1 MSDRQLVAGSFGS
14 RFESLG
20 RLRIFVHA
28 VDAGSVF
35 LITGIALIFI
45 AADGQ
50 EGDDDDGDG
59 SVSAVAVTV
68 FDDIGQAGDGNGH
81 RGDDD
86 ESRDHGSADD
96 RAGAD
101 FFQDID
107 FRKTSGEAED
117 CRDAGGNEAQH
128 QEGTVDDGQPR

>member
-1 MSDRQLVAGSFGS
+1 MAGSFGR

-20 RLRIFVHA
+20 SLGIFVHA
-28 VDAGSVF
+28 VDASPVC
-35 LITGIALIFI
+35 GIIGVALIFI
-45 AADGQ
+45 AANGQ

-68 FDDIGQAGDGNGH
+68 FNDIGQAGNGNGH

-86 ESRDHGSADD
+86 EGRDHGSADD

-101 FFQDID
+101 FFQDIN
-107 FRKTSGEAED
+107 FLKTSREAED
-117 CRDAGGNEAQH
+117 RRDAGRNEAQH